1 MKKITTASRAFAVN
15 DFLPLVNDGFYAP
28 YRQIKFLCQRL
39 IAYTIYHAPVHDLAV
54 TFVRYPFIDKKFH
67 ITAGYFRE
75 FHLRR
80 FLVPLLPDF
89 VLLRFRE

>member
-39 IAYTIYHAPVHDLAV
+39 IAYTIYHAPAQYLPISLI
-54 TFVRYPFIDKKFH
+54 RNPFAD
-67 ITAGYFRE
+67 
-75 FHLRR
+75 
-80 FLVPLLPDF
+80 
-89 VLLRFRE
+89 